1 MSNWLDAVLVLLVL
15 TNLWL
20 LGSSR
25 LQACIQ
31 SVAFQGALLG
41 LIPLLAKWPAISL
54 RLAGIAVVSTA
65 IKAMVLPALLR
76 RAVRGAGVRNEVE
89 PLVGFTT
96 SLLLGIGLWG
106 LAMHIAGR
114 LLAGRLLV
122 GSQGVSPL
130 LVPVAIFTV
139 LCGLLLIVSRNTAV
153 MQVIGYLGLEN
164 GIYAFGWAFAIEE
177 PLLIEM
183 GVLLDVFVA
192 VFVMGITMHH
202 LSREFDS
209 IETDELASLKD

>member
-1 MSNWLDAVLVLLVL
+1 ML
-15 TNLWL
+15 TSFWL

-25 LQACIQ
+25 LQACIRA
-31 SVAFQGALLG
+31 VAFQGVLLG
-41 LIPLLAKWPAISL
+41 LVPLCSKWPDMTAA
-54 RLAGIAVVSTA
+54 AGGCGHPEHASSRRF
-65 IKAMVLPALLR
+65 VLPLMLR
-76 RAVRGAGVRNEVE
+76 RAVREANVRNEVQ

-106 LAMHIAGR
+106 VAMHIAGR
-114 LLAGRLLV
+114 LPVQSLH
-122 GSQGVSPL
+122 VSTL

-164 GIYAFGWAFAIEE
+164 GIYLFGWAFAIEE
-177 PLLIEM
+177 PFLVEM

-192 VFVMGITMHH
+192 VFVMGITMHQ
-202 LSREFDS
+202 LSREFDT
-209 IETDELASLKD
+209 IDTDELASLKD

>member
-1 MSNWLDAVLVLLVL
+1 MSNWLDAVLVLLML
-15 TNLWL
+15 TSLWL

-25 LQACIQ
+25 LQACIRA
-31 SVAFQGALLG
+31 VALQGALLG
-41 LIPLLAKWPAISL
+41 LIPLLSKWPDISL
-54 RLAGIAVVSTA
+54 RLGAVAVVSMV
-65 IKAMVLPALLR
+65 IKAVVLPALLR
-76 RAVRGAGVRNEVE
+76 RAVREVNVRNEVE

-96 SLLLGIGLWG
+96 SLLLGIALWG
-106 LAMHIAGR
+106 IATHIAGR
-114 LLAGRLLV
+114 LPVDVPGL
-122 GSQGVSPL
+122 SPL

-139 LCGLLLIVSRNTAV
+139 LCGFLLIVSRNTAV

-164 GIYAFGWAFAIEE
+164 GIYVFGWAFAIEE
-177 PLLIEM
+177 PLLVEM

-192 VFVMGITMHH
+192 VFVMGITIHH

>member
-1 MSNWLDAVLVLLVL
+1 MNTWLDAVLVAMVL
-15 TNLWL
+15 SSFWL
-20 LGSSR
+20 LGASR

-31 SVAFQGALLG
+31 AVALQGVLLG
-41 LIPLLAKWPAISL
+41 LTPLLANWPEISL
-54 RLAGIAVVSTA
+54 RLGCVAIASTA
-65 IKAMVLPALLR
+65 IKALVLPALLR
-76 RAVRGAGVRNEVE
+76 RAVRRAGVRNEVE

-96 SLLLGIGLWG
+96 SLLLGVGLWG
-106 LAMHIAGR
+106 VAMHIATR
-114 LLAGRLLV
+114 LPTGV
-122 GSQGVSPL
+122 EGVSPL

-139 LCGLLLIVSRNTAV
+139 LCGMLLIVSRNTAV

-164 GIYAFGWAFAIEE
+164 GIYAFGWALAVEE
-177 PLLIEM
+177 PLLIEL